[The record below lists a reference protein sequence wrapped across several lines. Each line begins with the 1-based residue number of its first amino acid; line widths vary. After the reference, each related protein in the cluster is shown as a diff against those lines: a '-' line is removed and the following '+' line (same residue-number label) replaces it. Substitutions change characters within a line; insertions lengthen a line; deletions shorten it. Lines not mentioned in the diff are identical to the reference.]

1 MDKSTKAKTQGE
13 EFMGELEDY
22 VFPDS
27 KVKRTAETGKQ
38 PIVLVACGSFSPVT
52 FLHLRMFEIA
62 LDHVRFALTDYGVHH
77 SEPPSYLADIA

>member
-1 MDKSTKAKTQGE
+1 MVVDSRKKVSRSFLPLTHHMDKSTKAKTQGE

-38 PIVLVACGSFSPVT
+38 PIVLVACGSFSPV
-52 FLHLRMFEIA
+52 LPHL
-62 LDHVRFALTDYGVHH
+62 LST
-77 SEPPSYLADIA
+77 SETPV